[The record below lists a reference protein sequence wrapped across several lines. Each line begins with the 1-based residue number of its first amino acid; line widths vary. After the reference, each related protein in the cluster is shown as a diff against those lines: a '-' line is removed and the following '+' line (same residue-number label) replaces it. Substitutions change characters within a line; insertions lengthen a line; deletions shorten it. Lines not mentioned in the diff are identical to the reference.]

1 MPKKKSGKKKKKSA
15 KSSAKEDK
23 HATTDSPDP
32 GTLVGADGTPAGIQ
46 GLLQEDPNNN
56 ATGKKKKKGKGK
68 KKKMTKSEKDIAKL
82 EKACEKMRADKPQFH
97 EFINRMDSWLIKN
110 HKNITRY
117 FRKFDDDGEGILTY
131 EDFRSGMLDMLCPC
145 TNTELYMLCK
155 LLDRENTGDID
166 FTEFSKGLK
175 YIRELE
181 DLEREEEEADKVL
194 ILTERNF
201 EKCKCCK
208 LSINGPYQIKYPRF
222 ILLELRLV
230 TFNDIKDYPGHFE
243 VLVHSHIPVSSLH
256 QIIVEETGIMS
267 TKLSIFHDK
276 SRSREAMLPV
286 HKTLQEL
293 GYEGDT
299 YDDPEE
305 LTLYYDYKVEFIDC
319 PLLLCDHYFG
329 KKVEI
334 PSNKLLSLDDHEA
347 GRVSQRSIRV

>member
-15 KSSAKEDK
+15 KSSKEDK
-23 HATTDSPDP
+23 HANAETPEP
-32 GTLVGADGTPAGIQ
+32 GTLVAADGTDGGIS
-46 GLLQEDPNNN
+46 GLLNENNN
-56 ATGKKKKKGKGK
+56 ADGKGKKKKKGKGK
-68 KKKMTKSEKDIAKL
+68 KKKMTKSEKEVAKL
-82 EKACEKMRADKPQFH
+82 EKACDKIRAEKAHFH
-97 EFINRMDSWLIKN
+97 DFINRMDSWLVKN
-110 HKNITRY
+110 HKNIARY
-117 FRKFDDDGEGILTY
+117 FRRFDEDGEGILTY
-131 EDFRSGMLDMLCPC
+131 EDFKSGMLDMMCPC
-145 TNTELYMLCK
+145 TNVELYMLCK

-181 DLEREEEEADKVL
+181 DQEREEEEADKIL

-208 LSINGPYQIKYPRF
+208 MSINGPYQVKYPKF

-243 VLVHSHIPVSSLH
+243 VLVHAHIPVSSLH
-256 QIIVEETGIMS
+256 QIIVDETGIMS

-286 HKTLQEL
+286 QKTLQEL

-305 LTLYYDYKVEFIDC
+305 LTLFYDYKVEFIDC

-329 KKVEI
+329 KKVE
-334 PSNKLLSLDDHEA
+334 SATSRSTA
-347 GRVSQRSIRV
+347 VS